1 MSLADYQPLRR
12 EIPLRGGSSVSV
24 RGLSLD
30 DVAVLMN
37 LYLRDIDALF
47 NLYDEVDEASQVR
60 AMAQFAVVLCREA
73 PTLVAH
79 AIALVCDEPDHIDKA
94 RLLGLP
100 KQVEILKAVFEM
112 TFEEAGGARKFI
124 ESLGMLL
131 QTLAPAVQKTGSPT

>member
-47 NLYDEVDEASQVR
+47 GLYDEVDEASRVR

-73 PTLVAH
+73 PALVGH
-79 AIALVCDEPDHIDKA
+79 MIALACDEPDQIDRA
-94 RLLGLP
+94 RTLGLP
-100 KQVEILKAVFEM
+100 KQVEILKAIFEL
-112 TFEEAGGARKFI
+112 TFEEAGGARKFA
-124 ESLGMLL
+124 ESLGTLL